1 MNVEMT
7 VVSLGDRLVKVTL
20 VGRLDTQSVDR
31 MEPQF
36 LAHLV
41 PGPNNAIIDLSGVD
55 FVASMGI
62 RMLVSA
68 AKTLRTR
75 QAKLA
80 LYGAQTQVLQILE
93 AVSLRQIVP
102 ICPTEAEALATV
114 APAE

>member
-1 MNVEMT
+1 MT
-7 VVSLGDRLVKVTL
+7 VVSLGDRVVKVTL
-20 VGRLDTQSVDR
+20 VGRLDTQSVGR
-31 MEPQF
+31 VETQF
-36 LAHLV
+36 IAHLAAD
-41 PGPNNAIIDLSGVD
+41 NAIVDLSGVD

-75 QAKLA
+75 KAKLA
-80 LYGAQTQVLQILE
+80 LYGAQPRVLQVLE
-93 AVSLRQIVP
+93 AVSLQQIVP

>member
-1 MNVEMT
+1 MT
-7 VVSLGDRLVKVTL
+7 VSSLGDRLVKVTL
-20 VGRLDTQSVDR
+20 IGRLDTQGVDR
-31 MEPQF
+31 VETQF
-36 LAHLV
+36 LAHVV
-41 PGPNNAIIDLSGVD
+41 PDGNNAIIDLSGVD

-80 LYGAQTQVLQILE
+80 LYGAQTRVLQVFE
-93 AVSLRQIVP
+93 AVSLQQIVP
-102 ICPTEAEALATV
+102 ICPTEAEALAAV

>member
-1 MNVEMT
+1 MT
-7 VVSLGDRLVKVTL
+7 VVSLGDRVVKVTL
-20 VGRLDTQSVDR
+20 VGRLDTQSVGR
-31 MEPQF
+31 VETQF
-36 LAHLV
+36 IAHLA
-41 PGPNNAIIDLSGVD
+41 PGPNNAIVDLSGVD

-80 LYGAQTQVLQILE
+80 LYGAQPRVLQVLE
-93 AVSLRQIVP
+93 AVSLQQIVP